1 MADSLSHTEWRHTWA
16 GFIVATDTQT
26 AVVHLER
33 YYSEDDDGQPS
44 YTGSRFESVAALN
57 PDPDALGPA
66 DFVAVS
72 MLSVTVPAEAA
83 LRLMGRDAA

>member
-33 YYSEDDDGQPS
+33 Y
-44 YTGSRFESVAALN
+44 
-57 PDPDALGPA
+57 
-66 DFVAVS
+66 
-72 MLSVTVPAEAA
+72 
-83 LRLMGRDAA
+83 